1 MLEVRQYHRSS
12 GTSKG
17 KAMANR
23 ITVQGFVSS
32 DFEMSTTQ
40 KGVAMGKFRMG
51 SADSIKDPI
60 TNTWGDG
67 PTNWYRV
74 TTFRSLAANSVVS
87 LRKGD
92 RIIVV
97 GRLNIRTYLRPDGT
111 KGTSVEIEADSIG
124 PDLKFGSAHFTR
136 MVSAHPV
143 AAPDESRGFN
153 APASE
158 GRQAPGY
165 LPGEDPEGETD
176 DLDDADHDL
185 AAALTNDDPQ
195 DTSDEED
202 SDDDEVLESG
212 ESVDSET
219 GEISESVPY

>member
-1 MLEVRQYHRSS
+1 
-12 GTSKG
+12 
-17 KAMANR
+17 MANR

-32 DFEMSTTQ
+32 EFEMSTTQ
-40 KGVAMGKFRMG
+40 TGVAMGKFRMG

-60 TNTWGDG
+60 TNAWGDG

-74 TTFRSLAANSVVS
+74 TAFRSLAANSVVS

-97 GRLNIRTYLRPDGT
+97 GKLKIRPYLRPDGT
-111 KGTSVEIEADSIG
+111 KGTSVEIEAESIG
-124 PDLKFGSAHFTR
+124 PDLKFGSANFTR

-143 AAPDESRGFN
+143 TASDESAGFN

-158 GRQAPGY
+158 GMGAPGY
-165 LPGEDPEGETD
+165 PPAEDPEGEAD
-176 DLDDADHDL
+176 DLDDADHEL
-185 AAALTNDDPQ
+185 AAAVTHDDPQ
-195 DTSDEED
+195 DRSDEED
-202 SDDDEVLESG
+202 SDDDEVLEPG

-219 GEISESVPY
+219 GEISEAVPF